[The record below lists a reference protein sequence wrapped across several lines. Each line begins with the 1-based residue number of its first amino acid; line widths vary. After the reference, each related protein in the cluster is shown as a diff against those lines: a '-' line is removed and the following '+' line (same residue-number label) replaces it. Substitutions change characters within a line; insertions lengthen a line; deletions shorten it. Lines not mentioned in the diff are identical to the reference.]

1 MTTSLN
7 STAKLESS
15 PNYYQSIENITSLEN
30 PRAKENIFLSMINNT
45 FLAKVGISFHFSMM
59 ILTSLYAFYLA
70 FKPVRIPR
78 NDPANFQNP

>member
-7 STAKLESS
+7 STAKPEST

-30 PRAKENIFLSMINNT
+30 PRANDNIFSSMINT
-45 FLAKVGISFHFSMM
+45 FLGKVGISFHIFMM
-59 ILTSLYAFYLA
+59 VLTSFYAFYLA

-78 NDPANFQNP
+78 NDPANL